1 MKKCI
6 LIIVLFSL
14 ISACNKNNQ
23 DDGISA
29 YKNKDYIT
37 AFALSEKGCR
47 EKNGEACYILA
58 NIYYMGLSHHI
69 DHVKAA
75 RYYIISCEIGN
86 GRACYMMGKLYSES
100 RIIPEDI
107 DQSEAYYRK
116 SNKILTKECNA
127 GNPESCLYAGALYLY
142 SRGVPHDTSKAV
154 SFFEKSC
161 KMDYASGCYTIG
173 DLLNTGRYG
182 IMKNHDMAH
191 SYLNKACKLG
201 YKEACK

>member
-1 MKKCI
+1 MKRCI

-47 EKNGEACYILA
+47 EKTGEACYILA

-107 DQSEAYYRK
+107 DQSEAY
-116 SNKILTKECNA
+116 SPNDA
-127 GNPESCLYAGALYLY
+127 
-142 SRGVPHDTSKAV
+142 SKKL
-154 SFFEKSC
+154 SPS
-161 KMDYASGCYTIG
+161 
-173 DLLNTGRYG
+173 YG
-182 IMKNHDMAH
+182 IRHPSSITSCGKMQYVQAPPKN
-191 SYLNKACKLG
+191 S
-201 YKEACK
+201 

>member
-1 MKKCI
+1 
-6 LIIVLFSL
+6 
-14 ISACNKNNQ
+14 
-23 DDGISA
+23 
-29 YKNKDYIT
+29 
-37 AFALSEKGCR
+37 
-47 EKNGEACYILA
+47 
-58 NIYYMGLSHHI
+58 MGLSHHI

-173 DLLNTGRYG
+173 YLLNTGRYG
-182 IMKNHDMAH
+182 IMNIPTLIIFKNGEIV
-191 SYLNKACKLG
+191 SKFVGLQNKNELKKALD
-201 YKEACK
+201 AAL

>member
-1 MKKCI
+1 
-6 LIIVLFSL
+6 
-14 ISACNKNNQ
+14 
-23 DDGISA
+23 
-29 YKNKDYIT
+29 
-37 AFALSEKGCR
+37 
-47 EKNGEACYILA
+47 
-58 NIYYMGLSHHI
+58 
-69 DHVKAA
+69 
-75 RYYIISCEIGN
+75 
-86 GRACYMMGKLYSES
+86 MMGKLYSES

-173 DLLNTGRYG
+173 YLLNTGRYG

>member
-69 DHVKAA
+69 YHVKAA

-116 SNKILTKECNA
+116 SNKI
-127 GNPESCLYAGALYLY
+127 
-142 SRGVPHDTSKAV
+142 
-154 SFFEKSC
+154 
-161 KMDYASGCYTIG
+161 TI
-173 DLLNTGRYG
+173 LPTGRNSIQEKYRYRRWNS
-182 IMKNHDMAH
+182 M
-191 SYLNKACKLG
+191 
-201 YKEACK
+201 EARWVFFYNRIQDRILLS